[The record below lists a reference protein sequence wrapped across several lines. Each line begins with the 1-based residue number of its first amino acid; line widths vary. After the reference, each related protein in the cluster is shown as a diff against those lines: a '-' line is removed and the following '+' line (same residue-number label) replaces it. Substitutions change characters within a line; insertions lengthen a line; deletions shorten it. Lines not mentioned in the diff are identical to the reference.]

1 MVVEIKIDY
10 ARCVGCKECVKV
22 CSFGVFE
29 WLDDMPVVV
38 DPNRCTFCLD
48 CEKICPTKA
57 ITHKES

>member
-10 ARCVGCKECVKV
+10 SRCVGCKECVKV
-22 CSFGVFE
+22 CSFGVLE

-38 DPNRCTFCLD
+38 DPNSCSFCLD
-48 CEKICPTKA
+48 CEKTCPTKA

>member
-10 ARCVGCKECVKV
+10 ARCTGCRECVKT
-22 CSFGVFE
+22 CSFGVLE

-38 DPNRCTFCLD
+38 DPNKCAFCLD

-57 ITHKES
+57 ITHRES